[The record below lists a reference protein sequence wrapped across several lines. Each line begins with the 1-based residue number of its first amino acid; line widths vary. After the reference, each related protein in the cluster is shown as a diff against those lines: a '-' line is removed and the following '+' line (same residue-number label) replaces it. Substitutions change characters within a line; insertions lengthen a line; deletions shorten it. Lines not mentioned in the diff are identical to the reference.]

1 MPPSIPPSPA
11 GGRGGERANQSF
23 GLPSDSS
30 TSVSHSNGQAQLY
43 KLNPLCAILSASF
56 AQQVLRWLVHQH
68 TISCSSISSPTHPL
82 PLSGTGSGVVVVT
95 VRSNNLIERLRLAG
109 YRHVPRGAAG
119 LRPHDLKQ
127 LQKLYLRTVKICQQ
141 MFPITPG
148 TLPRVTSPR

>member
-68 TISCSSISSPTHPL
+68 TISCSSISSL
-82 PLSGTGSGVVVVT
+82 TGGPVARDWQILYDVCVT
-95 VRSNNLIERLRLAG
+95 FSHLRLCD
-109 YRHVPRGAAG
+109 VSF
-119 LRPHDLKQ
+119 
-127 LQKLYLRTVKICQQ
+127 TTFV
-141 MFPITPG
+141 
-148 TLPRVTSPR
+148 